1 MVTFV
6 EYSSANQNV
15 FQPAAYVGTTVGV
28 SHSQDASQA
37 PSKSVS
43 LRSIANELNSQA
55 SAPLHDQIFFLI
67 KKALDDGQLEDVC
80 EGRLPSLRNMSSML
94 GVSRETVSKA
104 ISKLTGYGYLS
115 AEERKRIY
123 VLPRNGATPLTHA
136 DQYRS
141 LVVANGH
148 SDADHGGEARG
159 EQLDFRPPSDD
170 AAPQGTY
177 NKNYLTHKYL
187 KTLRKQSAKRAR
199 LDQDSCGLVSFREV
213 LCEQLKRDSGVNCS
227 AENLI
232 IFSDY
237 KSCIDFI
244 VRLTTKGR
252 STCVMEAPGSLD
264 IASILDLNAMSI
276 VEIPV
281 DVEGMRT
288 DILSSYGVTDSV
300 CFVSPSLHDP
310 LGVRLS
316 AQRSE
321 ILTSWATESNSII
334 VECSS
339 SQGFLRIGS
348 TPSLWRPN
356 AAFQSVFAWT
366 ITSALKPWT
375 QTCCA
380 AFSDDLIQEARRL
393 KLTVGGEVAINE
405 QMALQDFILD
415 GDLLRAQR
423 QRELVN
429 LEKRRRLGLAFS
441 RIFKGALSVWRGNSG
456 PRLVFEVSNEAN
468 ADLVAETAKHCG
480 LPLKVLE
487 EFRLGD
493 LPSSSSRVVVDLD
506 LINLDSLSSK
516 MEHLESI
523 LESQ

>member
-1 MVTFV
+1 M

-123 VLPRNGATPLTHA
+123 VLPRSGASPLTHA

-141 LVVANGH
+141 MVVANGN
-148 SDADHGGEARG
+148 SDADCDGDARG

-170 AAPQGTY
+170 VAPQGTY

-213 LCEQLKRDSGVNCS
+213 LCEQLKRDSGVNCT

-281 DVEGMRT
+281 DEEGMRT

-321 ILTSWATESNSII
+321 ILTSWAAESNSIV

-356 AAFQSVFAWT
+356 AEFQSVFAWT

-441 RIFKGALSVWRGNSG
+441 RIFKGNLTVWKGNCG
-456 PRLVFEVSNEAN
+456 PKMVFAVKQEVSA
-468 ADLVAETAKHCG
+468 ASLAEIASQSG
-480 LPLKVLE
+480 VPLKPLAE
-487 EFRLGD
+487 ASDREFALAD
-493 LPSSSSRVVVDLD
+493 QKLLLDLD
-506 LINLDSLSSK
+506 LINLESISK
-516 MEHLESI
+516 KLELLESV
-523 LESQ
+523 LHGS